1 MSVIHEECDITK
13 VTRDSRN
20 GKEQLPVASINSPR
34 RHGGRGEFN
43 VPDVNPHN
51 PRSGLCGAAGRFLN
65 RQNQKSGL
73 SGAAD
78 DDPGFLVAENPS
90 WVYAL
95 ETQNQP
101 DGGASLNASPGAIS
115 HGMSDIH
122 SV

>member
-51 PRSGLCGAAGRFLN
+51 PRSGLCGAA
-65 RQNQKSGL
+65 
-73 SGAAD
+73 D